1 MPGRRKGGPHVRFA
15 SPGGREAKLAG
26 LFLLGLLF
34 FLPPVLTLFSRPILV
49 FGIPLFYLYLFLA
62 WAALIFLLARALRRG
77 PDAGR
82 E

>member
-1 MPGRRKGGPHVRFA
+1 M
-15 SPGGREAKLAG
+15 AG
-26 LFLLGLLF
+26 LFLLGLLL
-34 FLPPVLTLFSRPILV
+34 FLPPILTLFSRPILV

-77 PDAGR
+77 PDPGS